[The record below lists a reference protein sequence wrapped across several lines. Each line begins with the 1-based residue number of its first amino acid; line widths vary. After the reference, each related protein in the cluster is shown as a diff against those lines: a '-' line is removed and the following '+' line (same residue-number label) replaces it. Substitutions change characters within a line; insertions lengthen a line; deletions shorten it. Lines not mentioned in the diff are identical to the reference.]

1 MAENK
6 VGISGA
12 DYIIPPKADHPF
24 WSDEEEIAENLTAT
38 ATVDNST
45 GTPSVDVTKNGYNL
59 DFAFKNLKGEKGD
72 KGDTGAKG
80 TPGAD
85 GKTGTSV
92 IVSKVNTPESGA
104 VVGRITGLKSQELD
118 PTIPSSYETIEVR
131 NGEKGEKGDTGAT
144 GATGATGEAGPQG
157 PQGESGPQGPQG
169 EVGPQGPQ
177 GIQGPAGKD
186 GVSPIVTS
194 TGSTE
199 SGASAGTITD
209 ATGNKI
215 TVYNGAR
222 GADATATYPLAQGL
236 GLVWNFNVP
245 TTSDSPLILN
255 EFTKADLSDGSFYA
269 VACPN
274 LEIRGS
280 TPYKDFRDHPII
292 TMMHWD
298 VVNTI
303 FYAPAH
309 FFRGQLGPF
318 FITQAG
324 NYATD
329 DIRSSYI
336 YIEVSDVTIDS
347 KKYLYAKTLYF
358 TILSKTLYDAI
369 ISSPYGTPILSEAPT
384 LTKLLSNPA
393 FICKKIPKVRSD

>member
-12 DYIIPPKADHPF
+12 EYIIPPTTDHPF
-24 WSDEEEIAENLTAT
+24 WSDEDVAENLTAT

-80 TPGAD
+80 TPGPG
-85 GKTGTSV
+85 GKNGTSV

-157 PQGESGPQGPQG
+157 EPGPQGPQG
-169 EVGPQGPQ
+169 EPGLQGPQ
-177 GIQGPAGKD
+177 GEPGPQGAAGKN
-186 GVSPIVTS
+186 GVSPTVTP

-209 ATGNKI
+209 AAGNKI

-222 GADATATYPLAQGL
+222 GAEATITYPLAQGL
-236 GLVWNFNVP
+236 GLVWNFAPP

-255 EFTKADLSDGSFYA
+255 KFDSTELTGGSFYA
-269 VACPN
+269 TACPN
-274 LEIRGS
+274 LQIRGS
-280 TPYKDFRDHPII
+280 TLFKDFTNQPIR
-292 TMMHWD
+292 TQMHWD
-298 VVNTI
+298 AVNII
-303 FYAPAH
+303 FYAYAG

-318 FITQAG
+318 FITEAG

-329 DIRSSYI
+329 DLKSSYI
-336 YIEVSDVTIDS
+336 YIEVSDVTINS
-347 KKYLYAKTLYF
+347 EKYLYAKTMYF

-369 ISSPYGTPILSEAPT
+369 ISAPYGTPIISESPT
-384 LTKLLSNPA
+384 LTKLLDNSA
-393 FICKKIPKVRSD
+393 FVCKKIS